1 MKDSVRSIGVA
12 IGIPEPFRTELRDWR
27 RRLGDPN
34 AALIVPHVT
43 LLGPTE
49 VASSELPLIEE
60 HLAEVAAGHEAFVIH
75 LRGSGTFR
83 PLSPVVF
90 VTLAMGTSCCEL
102 LEKAV
107 RSGPLD
113 RPTRFSYHPHVTV
126 AHELDE
132 AALDRAFDLL
142 AEYRAQFEVTGF
154 ELYERGDDCAWR
166 QLRHFPFAGGGGRT
180 RWQDDELR

>member
-1 MKDSVRSIGVA
+1 MDSVRSIGVA

-27 RRLGDPN
+27 RRVGDPN
-34 AALIVPHVT
+34 AALIVPHIT

-49 VASSELPLIEE
+49 VPIAQLPAIER
-60 HLAEVAAGHEAFVIH
+60 HLAEVAAGGEPFVIH

-90 VTLAMGTSCCEL
+90 VTLAMGISCCEL

-126 AHELDE
+126 AHDIDE
-132 AALDRAFDLL
+132 ESMDRAAELL
-142 AEYRAQFEVTGF
+142 AKYRAQFEVTGF

-166 QLRHFPFAGGGGRT
+166 QLRRFPFACGGGRPT
-180 RWQDDELR
+180 WQDDGMQ

>member
-1 MKDSVRSIGVA
+1 MNAVRSIGVA

-27 RRLGDPN
+27 KRLGDPN
-34 AALIVPHVT
+34 AGLIVPHVT

-49 VASSELPLIEE
+49 VLPSELATIER
-60 HLAEVAAGHEAFVIH
+60 HLAGVAVGHEPFVIR
-75 LRGSGTFR
+75 LQGSGTFR

-90 VTLAMGTSCCEL
+90 VTLAQGTSCCEL

-132 AALDRAFDLL
+132 VSLDRAFDLL
-142 AEYRAQFEVTGF
+142 AEYRASFEVTGF

-166 QLRHFPFAGGGGRT
+166 QLRHFPFAGGGGRPT
-180 RWQDDELR
+180 WQDNEMR